1 MDITIPSNCQEI
13 KNRTIKII
21 EQTEI
26 ESYEEFLYAIFK
38 ELSLPKNQIAIARTI
53 LINLEKFAKNRDKN
67 EVVEFLKMGGV
78 I

>member
-26 ESYEEFLYAIFK
+26 ESYEEFLYTIFK
-38 ELSLPKNQIAIARTI
+38 ELSLSKNQIAIARTI